1 MASWW
6 GTSGVL
12 MGASDLVR
20 TSVDATHDRLFRSV
34 ERCYHFTLPP
44 AWVMIESMNMTET
57 DNHPADSV
65 GVAADRVTIVEV
77 AARDGLQS
85 DPTML
90 STADKVELITRAI
103 SAGIR
108 RIEAVSFVNPKRV
121 PQMADADEVMASL
134 PRDNEASYIGL
145 VLNERG
151 FERAVAA
158 GVDEINVVVVATDT
172 FANKNQGT
180 DTEGLVSVWA
190 AIADKA
196 RQAGL
201 RTSVTVAASFGC
213 PYEGEVPVGRL
224 SDVVARI
231 CEYGPDEVA
240 LADSIGVAVPTD
252 VVTRIAA
259 VRPSLGDAALRC
271 HFHNTRNTGMA
282 NAAAA
287 VQAGVRVLD
296 SSLAGIGGCPFAP
309 NATGNI
315 ATEDLVYMLERMGH
329 RTGVDLDALIAM
341 VPWLEA
347 ALEHPTPGLLAK
359 AGNFP
364 FDRSGPP
371 AAAR

>member
-1 MASWW
+1 
-6 GTSGVL
+6 
-12 MGASDLVR
+12 
-20 TSVDATHDRLFRSV
+20 
-34 ERCYHFTLPP
+34 
-44 AWVMIESMNMTET
+44 MIESMNMTET

-90 STADKVELITRAI
+90 STADKVELITRAV

-329 RTGVDLDALIAM
+329 PTGVDLDALIAM